1 MHTKNPLVKTQL
13 VKINP
18 LLIALTLLPLQAFA
32 DGISSLKSFYQNTS
46 AIRAQFHQ
54 TVVDAQGRKLQEV
67 DGSMQLQRPGKFRWD
82 YNKPYVQQIVGDGE
96 KVWLY
101 DPDLN
106 QVTVRT
112 ISKALG
118 SSPAALL
125 AGGKDMDKA
134 FDLKNEGRQD
144 NLDWVQ
150 AIPKD
155 KESGFDSIYLGFNAD
170 VLDQMELHDS
180 FGHVTVIE
188 FSKLERN
195 PKLGAQGFKF
205 TPPAGADVV
214 GD

>member
-1 MHTKNPLVKTQL
+1 MQTKNRFA
-13 VKINP
+13 KISVV
-18 LLIALTLLPLQAFA
+18 LIFSTLLPLEAFA
-32 DGISSLKSFYQNTS
+32 DGIDSLKSFYQNTN

-54 TVVDAQGRKLQEV
+54 TVVDGQGRKLQEV

-134 FDLKNEGRQD
+134 FELKNEGRQD

-155 KESGFDSIYLGFNAD
+155 KESGFDTIYLGFKAD

-180 FGHVTVIE
+180 FGHVTLIE
-188 FSKLERN
+188 FNKLERN
-195 PKLGAQGFKF
+195 PKLSAQVFKF
-205 TPPAGADVV
+205 SPPSGADVV

>member
-1 MHTKNPLVKTQL
+1 MHNRLI
-13 VKINP
+13 KI
-18 LLIALTLLPLQAFA
+18 IIFVIFTTLFSIEVFA
-32 DGISSLKSFYQNTS
+32 DGIDSLKSFYQNTS
-46 AIRAQFHQ
+46 SIRAQFHQ
-54 TVVDAQGRKLQEV
+54 TVVDGQGRKLQEV

-144 NLDWVQ
+144 SLDWVQ
-150 AIPKD
+150 AIPKG
-155 KESGFDSIYLGFNAD
+155 KESGFDTIYIGFKAD

-180 FGHVTVIE
+180 FGHVTLLE

-195 PKLGAQGFKF
+195 PRLNVQTFKF
-205 TPPAGADVV
+205 TPPSGSDVV
-214 GD
+214 SD

>member
-1 MHTKNPLVKTQL
+1 MPTKNRFA
-13 VKINP
+13 KISVI
-18 LLIALTLLPLQAFA
+18 LIFSTLLPLEAFA
-32 DGISSLKSFYQNTS
+32 DGIDSLKSFYQNTN

-54 TVVDAQGRKLQEV
+54 TVVDGQGRKLQEV

-134 FDLKNEGRQD
+134 FELKNEGRQD

-155 KESGFDSIYLGFNAD
+155 KESGFDTIYLGFKAD
-170 VLDQMELHDS
+170 VLNQMELHDS
-180 FGHVTVIE
+180 FGHVTLIE
-188 FSKLERN
+188 FNKLERN
-195 PKLGAQGFKF
+195 PKLNSQVFKF
-205 TPPAGADVV
+205 SPPSGADLV

>member
-1 MHTKNPLVKTQL
+1 MHTNNRLATTIL
-13 VKINP
+13 FA
-18 LLIALTLLPLQAFA
+18 IALLPIQTFA
-32 DGISSLKSFYQNTS
+32 DGIDSLKSFYQNTN

-54 TVVDAQGRKLQEV
+54 TVVDGQGRKLQEV

-134 FDLKNEGRQD
+134 FELKNEGRQD

-155 KESGFDSIYLGFNAD
+155 KESGFDTIYLGFKAD

-180 FGHVTVIE
+180 FGHVTLIE
-188 FSKLERN
+188 FNKLERN
-195 PKLGAQGFKF
+195 PKLNAQVFKF
-205 TPPAGADVV
+205 TPPSGADVV

>member
-1 MHTKNPLVKTQL
+1 MHIDHNQAVKLVL
-13 VKINP
+13 SFSFLAVP
-18 LLIALTLLPLQAFA
+18 FSAFA
-32 DGISSLKSFYQNTS
+32 DGVSSLKSFYQNTT

-54 TVVDAQGRKLQEV
+54 TVVDGQGRKLQEV
-67 DGSMQLQRPGKFRWD
+67 DGTMQLQRPGKFRWD

-150 AIPKD
+150 AMPKD
-155 KESGFDSIYLGFNAD
+155 KESGFDTIYLGFKAD
-170 VLDQMELHDS
+170 ALDQMELHDS
-180 FGHVTVIE
+180 FGHVTLLE

-195 PKLGAQGFKF
+195 PKLSIQTFKF
-205 TPPAGADVV
+205 TPPSGADVV

>member
-1 MHTKNPLVKTQL
+1 MHINHVHATKFIFL
-13 VKINP
+13 
-18 LLIALTLLPLQAFA
+18 LTLLTIPFGAFA
-32 DGISSLKSFYQNTS
+32 DGIDSLKAFYQNTS
-46 AIRAQFHQ
+46 SIRAQFHQ
-54 TVVDAQGRKLQEV
+54 TVVDGQGRKLQEV

-82 YNKPYVQQIVGDGE
+82 YNKPFVQQIVGDGE
-96 KVWLY
+96 KVWLF

-106 QVTVRT
+106 QVTVRS
-112 ISKALG
+112 IGKALG

-155 KESGFDSIYLGFNAD
+155 KESGFDTIYLGFKD
-170 VLDQMELHDS
+170 DLLDQMELHDS
-180 FGHVTVIE
+180 FGHVTLIE
-188 FSKLERN
+188 FTKFERN
-195 PKLGAQGFKF
+195 PKLTAQTFKF
-205 TPPAGADVV
+205 TPPSGADVV